1 MKLCHF
7 FFGNVKFLKLRL
19 AKKKEIKFTAKR
31 EKRIQVQ
38 INIFDSKNPN
48 QIMHLEMRQEFKK
61 KKTINCIRIKIYR
74 EKRNQCRLVVKV
86 QKKLCN
92 RLNVIHTAW

>member
-1 MKLCHF
+1 
-7 FFGNVKFLKLRL
+7 
-19 AKKKEIKFTAKR
+19 
-31 EKRIQVQ
+31 
-38 INIFDSKNPN
+38 
-48 QIMHLEMRQEFKK
+48 MRQEFKK